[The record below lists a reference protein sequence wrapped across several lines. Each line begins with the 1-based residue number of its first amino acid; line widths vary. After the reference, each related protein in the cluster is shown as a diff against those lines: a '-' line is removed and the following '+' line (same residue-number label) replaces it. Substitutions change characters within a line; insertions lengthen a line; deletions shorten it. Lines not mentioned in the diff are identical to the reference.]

1 MGIRKSHRPNLES
14 TWVDVKFTLYV
25 KFAVYR
31 TVYFQRQVCSK
42 NFEEVSA
49 YTDQFHSFKLLF
61 PPTTL

>member
-31 TVYFQRQVCSK
+31 TVYFKDKSAQRILRK
-42 NFEEVSA
+42 
-49 YTDQFHSFKLLF
+49 
-61 PPTTL
+61 